1 MLKMNLMDIIQSQM
15 SDELVAGLSS
25 QLGVSDKDTTKN
37 AAMGAVATLINAL
50 TKNASSNEGLQSL
63 NGAVE
68 RDHDGSIMNNVVEM
82 LTGKGQTNNLI
93 NGAGILRHV
102 LGGKQSGVIDILANM
117 TGLNKNSSAN
127 LMMQMAPLVLGALG
141 KQKKQQGL
149 DAQGLFGLLSQSK
162 EEVQQR
168 DSNANIFEKILDQDG
183 DGKISDDLMGMG
195 MKVLGGFF
203 KR

>member
-1 MLKMNLMDIIQSQM
+1 MNLMDIIQSQM
-15 SDELVAGLSS
+15 SDELVAGLAS
-25 QLGVSDKDTTKN
+25 QLGVNDKETTRN
-37 AAMGAVATLINAL
+37 AAMGAATTLINAL
-50 TKNASSNEGLQSL
+50 TKNASSSEGLQSL

-68 RDHDGSIMNNVVEM
+68 RDHDGSILNNVLEM
-82 LTGKGQTNNLI
+82 VTGSGQTNNLI

-102 LGGKQSGVIDILANM
+102 LGGKQSGVIDVLANM

-149 DAQGLFGLLSQSK
+149 DAQGLFNLLSSSK
-162 EEVQQR
+162 QEVQQR
-168 DSNANIFEKILDQDG
+168 DNNASIFEKILDQDG
-183 DGKISDDLMGMG
+183 DGNISDDMMGMG
-195 MKVLGGFF
+195 MKVLGSLF

>member
-25 QLGVSDKDTTKN
+25 QLGVSDKDATKN

-50 TKNASSNEGLQSL
+50 TKNASNNEGLQSL

-141 KQKKQQGL
+141 KQKKKQGL
-149 DAQGLFGLLSQSK
+149 DAQGLFGLLRQSK

>member
-141 KQKKQQGL
+141 KQKKKQGL
-149 DAQGLFGLLSQSK
+149 DAQGLFGLLRQSK